1 MEGIVRKELR
11 SDCPIAASLDI
22 LGDRWTML
30 ILRDMLLAGKSQ
42 FGEFATEEGVATNI
56 LADRLATL
64 VDRGIIEKVPDEADR
79 RKFHYR
85 VLAPGIELLPVIAE
99 LVVWGVKNTDVPP
112 SAQFESV
119 LNPETRASFV
129 RDRTKQLLAQL

>member
-1 MEGIVRKELR
+1 VKRELR

-22 LGDRWTML
+22 FGDRWTML
-30 ILRDMLLAGKSQ
+30 ILRDMLLGGKSQ

-64 VDRGIIEKVPDEADR
+64 VDLGIIEKVPDEVDR

-85 VLAPGIELLPVIAE
+85 VLAPGVELLPVIAE
-99 LVVWGVKNTDVPP
+99 LVVWGLKNTNVPP
-112 SAQFESV
+112 RAEFEHM
-119 LNPETRASFV
+119 LNSNTRAAFLSE
-129 RDRTKQLLAQL
+129 RTKQLLAQN

>member
-1 MEGIVRKELR
+1 MKRELR

-22 LGDRWTML
+22 FGDRWTML
-30 ILRDMLLAGKSQ
+30 ILRDMLLGGKSQ

-64 VDRGIIEKVPDEADR
+64 VDLGIIEKVPDEVDR

-85 VLAPGIELLPVIAE
+85 VLAPGVELLPVIAE
-99 LVVWGVKNTDVPP
+99 LVVWGLKNTNVPP
-112 SAQFESV
+112 RAEFEHM
-119 LNPETRASFV
+119 LNSNTRAAFLSE
-129 RDRTKQLLAQL
+129 RTKQLLTQN

>member
-1 MEGIVRKELR
+1 MKRELR

-22 LGDRWTML
+22 FGDRWTML
-30 ILRDMLLAGKSQ
+30 ILRDMLLGGKSQ

-64 VDRGIIEKVPDEADR
+64 VDLGIIEKVPDEVDR

-85 VLAPGIELLPVIAE
+85 VLAPGVELLPVIAE
-99 LVVWGVKNTDVPP
+99 LVIWGLKNTNVPP
-112 SAQFESV
+112 RAEFEHM
-119 LNPETRASFV
+119 LNSNTRAAFLSE
-129 RDRTKQLLAQL
+129 RTKQLLTQN

>member
-1 MEGIVRKELR
+1 VKRELR

-22 LGDRWTML
+22 FGDRWTML
-30 ILRDMLLAGKSQ
+30 ILRDMLLGGKSQ

-64 VDRGIIEKVPDEADR
+64 VDLGIIEKVPDEVDR

-85 VLAPGIELLPVIAE
+85 VLSPGVELLPVIAE
-99 LVVWGVKNTDVPP
+99 LVVWGLKNTTVPP
-112 SAQFESV
+112 RAEFEHM
-119 LNPETRASFV
+119 LNSNTRAAFLSE
-129 RDRTKQLLAQL
+129 RTKQLLAQN

>member
-1 MEGIVRKELR
+1 MKRELR

-22 LGDRWTML
+22 FGDRWTML
-30 ILRDMLLAGKSQ
+30 ILRDMLLGGKSQ

-64 VDRGIIEKVPDEADR
+64 VDLGIIEKVPDEVDR

-85 VLAPGIELLPVIAE
+85 VLSPGVELLPVIAE
-99 LVVWGVKNTDVPP
+99 LVVWGLKNTTVPP
-112 SAQFESV
+112 RAEFEHM
-119 LNPETRASFV
+119 LNSNTRAAFLSE
-129 RDRTKQLLAQL
+129 RTKQLLAQN

>member
-1 MEGIVRKELR
+1 MKRELR

-22 LGDRWTML
+22 FGDRWTML
-30 ILRDMLLAGKSQ
+30 ILRDMLLGGKSQ

-64 VDRGIIEKVPDEADR
+64 VDLGIIEKVPDEVDR

-85 VLAPGIELLPVIAE
+85 VLAPGVELLPVIAE
-99 LVVWGVKNTDVPP
+99 LVVWGLKNTNVRPR
-112 SAQFESV
+112 AEFEHM
-119 LNPETRASFV
+119 LNSNTRAAFLSE
-129 RDRTKQLLAQL
+129 RTKQLLTQN

>member
-1 MEGIVRKELR
+1 MKRELR

-22 LGDRWTML
+22 FGDRWTML
-30 ILRDMLLAGKSQ
+30 ILRDMLLGGKSQ

-64 VDRGIIEKVPDEADR
+64 VDLGIIEKVPDEVDR

-85 VLAPGIELLPVIAE
+85 VLAPGVELLPVIAE
-99 LVVWGVKNTDVPP
+99 LVIWGLKNTNVPP
-112 SAQFESV
+112 RAEFEHM
-119 LNPETRASFV
+119 LNSNTRAAFLSE
-129 RDRTKQLLAQL
+129 RTKQLLAQN

>member
-1 MEGIVRKELR
+1 MKRELR

-22 LGDRWTML
+22 FGDRWTML
-30 ILRDMLLAGKSQ
+30 ILRDMLLGGKSQ

-64 VDRGIIEKVPDEADR
+64 VDLGIIEKVPDEVDR

-85 VLAPGIELLPVIAE
+85 VLAPGVELLPVIAE
-99 LVVWGVKNTDVPP
+99 LVVWGLKNTNVPP
-112 SAQFESV
+112 RAEFEHM
-119 LNPETRASFV
+119 LNSNTRAAFLSE
-129 RDRTKQLLAQL
+129 RTKQLLAQN

>member
-1 MEGIVRKELR
+1 MKRELR

-22 LGDRWTML
+22 FGDRWTML
-30 ILRDMLLAGKSQ
+30 ILRDMLLGGKSQ

-64 VDRGIIEKVPDEADR
+64 VDLGIIEKVPDEVDR

-85 VLAPGIELLPVIAE
+85 VLSPGVELLPVIAE
-99 LVVWGVKNTDVPP
+99 LVVWGLKNTNVPP
-112 SAQFESV
+112 RAEFEHM
-119 LNPETRASFV
+119 LNSNTRAAFLSE
-129 RDRTKQLLAQL
+129 RTKQLLAQN